1 MGTKLGLVLTA
12 VGVSLSPVGWVVAF
26 VAINLALIL
35 PTTPAQLGVLEMGAV
50 AALRMLGVDENAAL
64 AFALLYHA
72 SHVVPPTLVEPPP
85 GIVALFPEIVESTKE
100 TVPAFPVVSTPPYC
114 AVFEIE

>member
-1 MGTKLGLVLTA
+1 
-12 VGVSLSPVGWVVAF
+12 

-72 SHVVPPTLVEPPP
+72 SHVVPPTLI
-85 GIVALFPEIVESTKE
+85 GGLLLLKLDLHRRADD
-100 TVPAFPVVSTPPYC
+100 PAP
-114 AVFEIE
+114 